1 MSREIKNKSVQKN
14 AKRRSRGFKPLN
26 EGYSPSFEKGYKP
39 VNGKTPK
46 ASARPAAPKGGSG
59 ESG

>member
-1 MSREIKNKSVQKN
+1 MSRERKNSSEKYV
-14 AKRRSRGFKPLN
+14 KRRPGGFKPLN
-26 EGYSPSFEKGYKP
+26 EGYSPSFKKGYKP

-46 ASARPAAPKGGSG
+46 APVRPAPPKGGSG